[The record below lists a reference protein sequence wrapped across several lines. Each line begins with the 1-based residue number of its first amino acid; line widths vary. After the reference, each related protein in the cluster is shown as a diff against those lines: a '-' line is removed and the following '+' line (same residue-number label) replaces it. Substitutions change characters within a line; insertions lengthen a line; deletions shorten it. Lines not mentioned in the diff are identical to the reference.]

1 MITIKLRRVG
11 LTMVSLL
18 GAATLAGAQTN
29 PTSAETGRPPLAD
42 VKPFEGSKLSLMQ
55 AIADARREM
64 RGETLEARFE
74 VWHDQPAYLIRT
86 YTNNE
91 VWEVRIDANTGQP
104 IGEPRAIPKNELSSK
119 LQRDV
124 AALDKVRT
132 SVTDAVSKAEQ
143 QQGGKAI
150 MVGVKE
156 QPGGNAAY
164 HIELVSHD
172 QLHAAVV
179 DAQSGQLR

>member
-1 MITIKLRRVG
+1 MTTIILRLAG
-11 LTMVSLL
+11 LAMVL
-18 GAATLAGAQTN
+18 GAVTLVRAQMN
-29 PTSAETGRPPLAD
+29 PTSTEAARPPLSD

-55 AIADARREM
+55 AIIDARREM

-74 VWHDQPAYLIRT
+74 VWHYQPAYLIRT
-86 YTNNE
+86 YNNNE
-91 VWEVRIDANTGQP
+91 VWEVRVDANSGQL

-124 AALDKVRT
+124 AALDKVHT
-132 SVTDAVSKAEQ
+132 SITDAVSKAEQ

-156 QPGGNAAY
+156 QPDGNAAY
-164 HIELVSHD
+164 NIELVNHD